1 MKKIDIFLQRERIK
15 TTIPYIQNG
24 MSVLDIG
31 CSNGELF
38 ELYRE
43 KDIEISGIGLDPDI
57 ESDIIK
63 KNYQLIKDSF
73 PSSKVSGTFDVI
85 TALAVL
91 EHISDEKIDEFIYS
105 CKKHLKANGK
115 VIITV
120 PHPFVDTILK
130 VLIFL
135 KIIDGMEA
143 EQHHGFDIQRVAG
156 LFEKCGF
163 NLLKHKRFQF
173 GMNNLFVFS
182 GKY

>member
-1 MKKIDIFLQRERIK
+1 M
-15 TTIPYIQNG
+15 PYIQKG

-57 ESDIIK
+57 ESDVIK

-73 PSSKVSGTFDVI
+73 PSLKVSGMFDVI

-91 EHISDEKIDEFIYS
+91 EHIPDDKIDEFINS
-105 CKKHLKANGK
+105 CKKKLKTNGK
-115 VIITV
+115 IIITV

-130 VLIFL
+130 VLIFF

-143 EQHHGFDIQRVAG
+143 EQHHGFDIQRISG

-163 NLLKHKRFQF
+163 KLIMHKRFQL
-173 GMNNLFVFS
+173 GLNNLFVF
-182 GKY
+182 GGAY